1 MTALPH
7 LTCRDGVYY
16 WRRKVR
22 PQSTR
27 IVDLRVSLRTT
38 DRGRA
43 TILSRVLSA
52 ESEPLMASLEQDRIT
67 LDEARNYLQHVVRT
81 HVTAEHDL
89 RQDLRFRYGSPP
101 CEMERQIT
109 SGMTEAWD
117 ILAQQG
123 IGATISEQVEHDMI
137 AKGRSRAEV
146 AMLRLVLD
154 GHVRPF
160 LLSHVGADRRA
171 DDFEKVTGRRING
184 DREAAQLLELFVEG
198 KRAANAAVTTPARS
212 GAGI

>member
-22 PQSTR
+22 PQSTK
-27 IVDLRVSLRTT
+27 IADLRVSLRTT

-43 TILSRVLSA
+43 TILSRVSSA

-67 LDEARNYLQHVVRT
+67 LDEARKYLQHVVRT
-81 HVTAEHDL
+81 HVTAEHGL
-89 RQDLRFRYGSPP
+89 RQNLRFRYGSPP

-117 ILAQQG
+117 ILAEQG
-123 IGATISEQVEHDMI
+123 IGATISDQVEQELID
-137 AKGRSRAEV
+137 AGRSRAEV
-146 AMLRLVLD
+146 AMLRLILD
-154 GHVRPF
+154 GHYRPM
-160 LLSHVGADRRA
+160 LQS
-171 DDFEKVTGRRING
+171 
-184 DREAAQLLELFVEG
+184 Q
-198 KRAANAAVTTPARS
+198 AVS
-212 GAGI
+212 LVVV